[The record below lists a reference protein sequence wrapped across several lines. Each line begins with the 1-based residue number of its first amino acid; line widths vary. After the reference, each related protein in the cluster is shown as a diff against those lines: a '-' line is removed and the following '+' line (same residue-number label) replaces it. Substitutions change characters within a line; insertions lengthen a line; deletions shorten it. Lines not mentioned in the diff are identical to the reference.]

1 VATDDSVLKLL
12 PGADRTD
19 PLEALGVS
27 GLEQHGGMIHEE
39 FLPEL
44 RGKRGIKV
52 LKQMR
57 DNDPVIGALL
67 FAIEML
73 IRQVDWSV
81 EPASESP
88 RDVDIAE
95 FVESCLFD
103 MHDTWDDTLS
113 EILSMLW
120 AGFAPIEEVYKRR
133 SGRNIDPALGSKH
146 RDGRI
151 GWKRLALRAQETI
164 ERWLFDEHG
173 DVIGLHQQALPDF
186 SILVMRIQRRL
197 LFRPSAHKGNPEGR
211 SILRNAYR
219 PWYMKTKIETIEAI
233 GVDRDLTGLPMALVP
248 PKLLNPNCTDEQR
261 ALRREIEQ
269 IVTNIRRDEK
279 EGIVFPLAYDEKGN
293 QTYKIE
299 LLTTGGQRQFDT
311 DAIINRYD
319 RRIVGTVLA
328 DFLMLGQAGQTGSF
342 ALAESKTEL
351 FAVAIGA
358 FLEAIV
364 EQFNRFA
371 IPRLLELNAFV
382 ADETPTLA
390 HGDIESVSIEKLG
403 AYVAQLT
410 NAGIDLTGPATQRH
424 LRQQAGL
431 PDEDPSEL
439 PLPPLPGPQPPKPPA
454 TTDDLSD

>member
-133 SGRNIDPALGSKH
+133 SGRNIAPALGSKH

-151 GWKRLALRAQETI
+151 GWKRLALRAQ
-164 ERWLFDEHG
+164 
-173 DVIGLHQQALPDF
+173 Q
-186 SILVMRIQRRL
+186 SI
-197 LFRPSAHKGNPEGR
+197 
-211 SILRNAYR
+211 
-219 PWYMKTKIETIEAI
+219 
-233 GVDRDLTGLPMALVP
+233 
-248 PKLLNPNCTDEQR
+248 
-261 ALRREIEQ
+261 
-269 IVTNIRRDEK
+269 
-279 EGIVFPLAYDEKGN
+279 
-293 QTYKIE
+293 
-299 LLTTGGQRQFDT
+299 
-311 DAIINRYD
+311 
-319 RRIVGTVLA
+319 
-328 DFLMLGQAGQTGSF
+328 
-342 ALAESKTEL
+342 
-351 FAVAIGA
+351 
-358 FLEAIV
+358 
-364 EQFNRFA
+364 
-371 IPRLLELNAFV
+371 
-382 ADETPTLA
+382 
-390 HGDIESVSIEKLG
+390 
-403 AYVAQLT
+403 
-410 NAGIDLTGPATQRH
+410 
-424 LRQQAGL
+424 
-431 PDEDPSEL
+431 
-439 PLPPLPGPQPPKPPA
+439 
-454 TTDDLSD
+454 